1 MVKLFMKRIVMVSGL
16 FFLLAVAIIRLYP
29 LSKGERYYKR
39 LQKWYNLVEMGRWEE
54 VKVEEKFLDRK
65 DIDSFAK
72 KNELSELQNSLAK
85 VSSKKEKTA
94 DDWAEIAM
102 LSYKLGEYQKASE
115 AALKAHEM
123 DPVREDLSQLYF
135 TFHSIQKN

>member
-16 FFLLAVAIIRLYP
+16 FFLLAVAVIRLYP

-54 VKVEEKFLDRK
+54 VKVEERFLDRK

>member
-1 MVKLFMKRIVMVSGL
+1 MVSGL

-54 VKVEEKFLDRK
+54 VKVEERFLDRK

-72 KNELSELQNSLAK
+72 NNELSELQNSLAK

>member
-1 MVKLFMKRIVMVSGL
+1 MVSGL

-29 LSKGERYYKR
+29 LSKGEIYYKR

-54 VKVEEKFLDRK
+54 VKVEERFLDRK

>member
-1 MVKLFMKRIVMVSGL
+1 MKRIVMVSGL

-54 VKVEEKFLDRK
+54 VKVEERFLDRK

-135 TFHSIQKN
+135 NFHSIQKN

>member
-1 MVKLFMKRIVMVSGL
+1 MKRIVMVSGL

-54 VKVEEKFLDRK
+54 VKVEERFLDRK
-65 DIDSFAK
+65 AIDSFAK

>member
-1 MVKLFMKRIVMVSGL
+1 M
-16 FFLLAVAIIRLYP
+16 
-29 LSKGERYYKR
+29 
-39 LQKWYNLVEMGRWEE
+39 
-54 VKVEEKFLDRK
+54 
-65 DIDSFAK
+65 FAK

-135 TFHSIQKN
+135 NFHSIQKN

>member
-1 MVKLFMKRIVMVSGL
+1 MVSGL

>member
-1 MVKLFMKRIVMVSGL
+1 MVSGL

-39 LQKWYNLVEMGRWEE
+39 LQKWYNLVEMGRWED
-54 VKVEEKFLDRK
+54 VKVEERFLDRK

>member
-29 LSKGERYYKR
+29 LSKGEKYYKR

-54 VKVEEKFLDRK
+54 VKVEERFLDRK

>member
-1 MVKLFMKRIVMVSGL
+1 MVSGL

-54 VKVEEKFLDRK
+54 VKVEERFLDRK

>member
-39 LQKWYNLVEMGRWEE
+39 LQKWYNLVEMGRWED
-54 VKVEEKFLDRK
+54 VKVEERFLDRK

>member
-1 MVKLFMKRIVMVSGL
+1 MKRIVMVSGL

>member
-1 MVKLFMKRIVMVSGL
+1 MQKASLPKL
-16 FFLLAVAIIRLYP
+16 LY
-29 LSKGERYYKR
+29 GTA
-39 LQKWYNLVEMGRWEE
+39 W
-54 VKVEEKFLDRK
+54 
-65 DIDSFAK
+65 
-72 KNELSELQNSLAK
+72 
-85 VSSKKEKTA
+85 KKEKTA

>member
-1 MVKLFMKRIVMVSGL
+1 MVSGL
-16 FFLLAVAIIRLYP
+16 FFLLAVAVIRLYP

-54 VKVEEKFLDRK
+54 VKVEERFLDRK

>member
-1 MVKLFMKRIVMVSGL
+1 MVSGL
-16 FFLLAVAIIRLYP
+16 FFLLSVAIIRLYP

-54 VKVEEKFLDRK
+54 VKVEERFLDRK

-135 TFHSIQKN
+135 NFHSIQKN

>member
-1 MVKLFMKRIVMVSGL
+1 MVSGL
-16 FFLLAVAIIRLYP
+16 FFLLAVAVIRLYP

-85 VSSKKEKTA
+85 VSRKKEKTA

>member
-1 MVKLFMKRIVMVSGL
+1 MKRIVMVSGL

-54 VKVEEKFLDRK
+54 VKVEERFLDRK

>member
-54 VKVEEKFLDRK
+54 VKVEERFLDRK